1 MTASPVRT
9 WDRLYNQVG
18 FRGTNDP
25 ELACAVTITALTA
38 PHQNRFIAT
47 EDYYVNIRLHYHLSA
62 VPVPHFAEVMQRLT
76 TVLPPETMAFIS
88 IELLQLA
95 NPHIR
100 FKTFRYVSPSAPSG
114 PEHRSD

>member
-18 FRGTNDP
+18 YRGTNDP
-25 ELACAVTITALTA
+25 ELACAVIITALTA
-38 PHQNRFIAT
+38 PNQNRLIAT

-76 TVLPPETMAFIS
+76 TVLPPEAMAFIS
-88 IELLQLA
+88 IEVLQLA
-95 NPHIR
+95 NLHIR
-100 FKTFRYVSPSAPSG
+100 SKTFRHFSPSTPNE